1 MYVSGFALM
10 KKLPVVLFLV
20 VSAEPSPKMVWP
32 PMMMYVYTMEK
43 CKGDRRTAIYRL
55 EPIYFGNSHKH
66 APP

>member
-32 PMMMYVYTMEK
+32 PMMMYVCTMQK
-43 CKGDRRTAIYRL
+43 M
-55 EPIYFGNSHKH
+55 
-66 APP
+66 